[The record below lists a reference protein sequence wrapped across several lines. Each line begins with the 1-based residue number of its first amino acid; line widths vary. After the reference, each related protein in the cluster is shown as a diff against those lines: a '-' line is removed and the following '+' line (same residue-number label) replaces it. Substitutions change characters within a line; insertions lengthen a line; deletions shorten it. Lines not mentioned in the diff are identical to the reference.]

1 MPLKQKWQ
9 SEREGVS
16 SAGRQIPVE
25 RYAVSGNAA
34 EFRSVCSPLFDVSP
48 LDCDA
53 GKDTRHFSGA
63 LYFLG
68 GFVFCRIVTGG
79 AILRRERR
87 HILRSGPLLAFI
99 QLKHGR
105 LIGDSDGRAFSAR
118 SEQIALHDYGRP
130 FSALLSPAVLE
141 AIFVPR
147 SDQRIGVTTSG
158 AVTGFYTLEGA
169 DEPFFAMCAEV
180 MERLQFSPDSVSHQ
194 DLEMLNLSA
203 QQLVFDGG
211 ADLTPFRAERAELL
225 SEIQHFI
232 EQNLSALEL
241 SAAMLLGRFGV
252 SRATLFRLF
261 EPYGGV
267 RTYIL
272 ERRLFRA
279 LLDIAERPNLR
290 GQIQRAVE
298 RWGFSS
304 ATHFHRAV
312 KRSFG
317 VTPGSLFSTGLSDP
331 ALSDEKNWTALL
343 EAVLQHS

>member
-1 MPLKQKWQ
+1 MPLKQNWR
-9 SEREGVS
+9 SERKDFPSEG
-16 SAGRQIPVE
+16 RLLTVE
-25 RYAVSGNAA
+25 RYDISGSAA
-34 EFRSVCSPLFDVSP
+34 EFRSVCSPLFYVSP

-53 GKDTRHFSGA
+53 REESRHFSGV

-68 GFVFCRIVTGG
+68 DFVFCRIVSGG
-79 AILRRERR
+79 AVLRRERR
-87 HILRSGPLLAFI
+87 HILRSGPLLAFL

-118 SEQIALHDYGRP
+118 SGQLALHDYGRP

-141 AIFVPR
+141 AVFVPR
-147 SDQRIGVTTSG
+147 PNYRSRVATSG
-158 AVTGFYTLEGA
+158 AVSGFYVLDGFE
-169 DEPFFAMCAEV
+169 EPFFAICAEV
-180 MERLQFSPDSVSHQ
+180 MERLQFSPENVSHK
-194 DLEMLNLSA
+194 DLELVNLGA

-211 ADLTPFRAERAELL
+211 ADLSPFRAERVELL
-225 SEIQHFI
+225 RDIQQFI
-232 EQNLSALEL
+232 EQNLIALEL
-241 SAAMLLGRFGV
+241 SAAMLLARFGV

-279 LLDIAERPNLR
+279 LLDISEQPNLR

-304 ATHFHRAV
+304 ATHFQRAV

-317 VTPGSLFSTGLSDP
+317 VTPGALFSTGLSDP
-331 ALSDEKNWTALL
+331 ALNDERNWAALL
-343 EAVLQHS
+343 DTILKRP

>member
-1 MPLKQKWQ
+1 MPLKQKRR
-9 SEREGVS
+9 SERKDSPSEE
-16 SAGRQIPVE
+16 RLLTVE
-25 RYAVSGNAA
+25 RYDISGSAA

-53 GKDTRHFSGA
+53 RAEPRHFSGV

-68 GFVFCRIVTGG
+68 DFVFCRIVSGG
-79 AILRRERR
+79 AVLRRERR
-87 HILRSGPLLAFI
+87 HILRSGPLLAFL

-105 LIGDSDGRAFSAR
+105 LIGESDGRAFSAR
-118 SEQIALHDYGRP
+118 SGQLALHDYGCP

-141 AIFVPR
+141 AVFVPR
-147 SDQRIGVTTSG
+147 PDYRSRVATSG
-158 AVTGFYTLEGA
+158 AVPGFYVLDGLE
-169 DEPFFAMCAEV
+169 EPFFAICAEV
-180 MERLQFSPDSVSHQ
+180 MERLQFSPENVSQ
-194 DLEMLNLSA
+194 KDLELLNLGA
-203 QQLVFDGG
+203 QQLVFDGS
-211 ADLTPFRAERAELL
+211 ADLSSFRAERAELL
-225 SEIQHFI
+225 RDIQQFI

-241 SAAMLLGRFGV
+241 SAAMLLARFGV

-261 EPYGGV
+261 EPFGGV

-279 LLDIAERPNLR
+279 LLDISEQPNLR

-317 VTPGSLFSTGLSDP
+317 VTPGAMFSTGLSDP
-331 ALSDEKNWTALL
+331 ALSDERNWAALL
-343 EAVLQHS
+343 DTILKRP

>member
-1 MPLKQKWQ
+1 MPLKQKWR
-9 SEREGVS
+9 SERKDFPSEE
-16 SAGRQIPVE
+16 RLLTVE
-25 RYAVSGNAA
+25 RYDISGSAA

-53 GKDTRHFSGA
+53 RAEPRHFSGV

-68 GFVFCRIVTGG
+68 DFVFCRIVSGG
-79 AILRRERR
+79 AVLRRERR
-87 HILRSGPLLAFI
+87 HILRSGPLLAFL

-105 LIGDSDGRAFSAR
+105 LIGESDGRAFSAR
-118 SEQIALHDYGRP
+118 SGQLALHDYGRP

-141 AIFVPR
+141 AVFVPR
-147 SDQRIGVTTSG
+147 PDYRSRVATSG
-158 AVTGFYTLEGA
+158 AVSGFYVLDGLE
-169 DEPFFAMCAEV
+169 EPFFAICAEV
-180 MERLQFSPDSVSHQ
+180 MERLQFSPENVSQ
-194 DLEMLNLSA
+194 KDLELLNLGA
-203 QQLVFDGG
+203 QQLVFDGS
-211 ADLTPFRAERAELL
+211 ADLSPFRAERAELL
-225 SEIQHFI
+225 RDIQQFI

-241 SAAMLLGRFGV
+241 SAAMLLARFGV

-261 EPYGGV
+261 EPFGGV

-279 LLDIAERPNLR
+279 LLDISEQPNLR

-317 VTPGSLFSTGLSDP
+317 VTPGAMFSTGLSDP
-331 ALSDEKNWTALL
+331 ALSDERNWAALL
-343 EAVLQHS
+343 DTILKRP